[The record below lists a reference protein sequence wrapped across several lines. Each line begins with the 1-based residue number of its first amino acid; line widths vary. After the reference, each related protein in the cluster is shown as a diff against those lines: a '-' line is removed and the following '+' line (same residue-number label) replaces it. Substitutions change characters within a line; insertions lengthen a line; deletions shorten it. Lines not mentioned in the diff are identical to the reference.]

1 MKLKTLIA
9 ASALAATGVAGA
21 ASQSASAVCG
31 VVLSTHNVGASSV
44 TVDWADSDVRIQ
56 AAGGVVGPWAPLG
69 NFSTA
74 IAAGATVTTA
84 FQVPGACVVNRQYR
98 LEVNQGVV
106 ASYVLFPGVGLWT
119 QDRTP
124 HIHVA

>member
-1 MKLKTLIA
+1 MKIKTLVA
-9 ASALAATGVAGA
+9 ASALAVTGVAGA

-31 VVLSTHNVGASSV
+31 VVLETHNIGASSV
-44 TVDWADSDVRIQ
+44 TVDWAGSTVRTLP
-56 AAGGVVGPWAPLG
+56 AGGVPSPWAPIG

-74 IAAGATVTTA
+74 IAAGGTINTA
-84 FQVPGACVVNRQYR
+84 FQVPGPCVINRQYR
-98 LEVNQGVV
+98 LEVDQAVV
-106 ASYVLFPGVGLWT
+106 TSYVFFPGVGIWT